1 MGVPKASGLHVI
13 PQRAGTPGHPHDA
26 GCAPLVEAD
35 ATITPAAPAAELTI
49 SPKAP
54 KFLLRI
60 SGSEFRPKLRCAPW
74 LNAGGMST
82 RRKGWT
88 PTKTR
93 GEVASVIVLIPPE
106 ECCAVYGGTIQF
118 GMATPVC
125 PRRCV
130 VTKRRPRMNEANL
143 IRLRFRGP
151 PKKNAKEENPAT
163 TPAAPAAA
171 TPRLFTVSLLLRGN
185 LSRLT
190 ARRQ

>member
-13 PQRAGTPGHPHDA
+13 PQRAGIPGHPDDTD
-26 GCAPLVEAD
+26 CAPLIEAD
-35 ATITPAAPAAELTI
+35 PTIALFWSFPP
-49 SPKAP
+49 
-54 KFLLRI
+54 
-60 SGSEFRPKLRCAPW
+60 
-74 LNAGGMST
+74 
-82 RRKGWT
+82 
-88 PTKTR
+88 
-93 GEVASVIVLIPPE
+93 PPE
-106 ECCAVYGGTIQF
+106 YAPESFSSSEIFGGTVQF

-130 VTKRRPRMNEANL
+130 VTKRRPRMKEANL
-143 IRLRFRGP
+143 MRVRFMGP